1 MIQNAWMPL
10 QAWGEI
16 ILISCSIFALL
27 SVVCVI
33 FYNADALGNFF
44 IPILLCYLILL
55 TVIGVAIYHW
65 REKRNLYTTLGPELY
80 YLLYP
85 QKSAGRKN
93 YNFSLHA
100 GKSNYAI
107 STVISGNKHLIGSS
121 DFVLYHSNLRNT
133 VIF

>member
-1 MIQNAWMPL
+1 MRKGKEKKRIQWWMIRNALMPL

-33 FYNADALGNFF
+33 FYNADALGNYF

-85 QKSAGRKN
+85 KEKRRKEKLQLLA
-93 YNFSLHA
+93 SRWKEQLCH
-100 GKSNYAI
+100 
-107 STVISGNKHLIGSS
+107 KHSYKRKQTPDRKL
-121 DFVLYHSNLRNT
+121 
-133 VIF
+133 